1 MSAPKPL
8 TRQER
13 AYSKQC
19 WDNLTT
25 LIDKE
30 FKGLEDWMANEANPK
45 VIELT
50 RRLTEDL
57 SDNEARW
64 ECESQLGVLATQTKS
79 GQRKID
85 YIEELLG
92 KLQSQVLG
100 APLAESDKDEDT
112 SEARLYDL
120 RKLNQA
126 FEEAKA
132 AFTRWKTSGKRVKE
146 EFKKITSD
154 KTMVKEED
162 AKGNKRR

>member
-1 MSAPKPL
+1 M
-8 TRQER
+8 
-13 AYSKQC
+13 
-19 WDNLTT
+19 T

-30 FKGLEDWMANEANPK
+30 FKGLEGWMANEAHPK

-50 RRLTEDL
+50 RRLAEDL

-112 SEARLYDL
+112 SEVRLYD
-120 RKLNQA
+120 
-126 FEEAKA
+126 
-132 AFTRWKTSGKRVKE
+132 
-146 EFKKITSD
+146 
-154 KTMVKEED
+154 
-162 AKGNKRR
+162 

>member
-1 MSAPKPL
+1 
-8 TRQER
+8 
-13 AYSKQC
+13 
-19 WDNLTT
+19 
-25 LIDKE
+25 
-30 FKGLEDWMANEANPK
+30 MANKAKPK

-64 ECESQLGVLATQTKS
+64 ECESQLGVIAIQTKS

-120 RKLNQA
+120 HKLDQA
-126 FEEAKA
+126 FKEVKA
-132 AFTRWKTSGKRVKE
+132 AFTRWKASGKRVKE
-146 EFKKITSD
+146 EFKKITSNE
-154 KTMVKEED
+154 TTVKEED
-162 AKGNKRR
+162 AEGTRED